1 MASYPH
7 LLDIGIMGHC
17 VHGKTGL
24 CLQAGVQCYQDGLN
38 KSQDNMKLE
47 DFKSSIDQSKGK
59 LFQVALGGR
68 GDPELHEDFEEILKY
83 CRDNEIVPN
92 LTSSGFGMTDEKAE
106 LIKKYCGAVA
116 ISWYRSEYTLKAIE
130 LLIKKGIKTNIHYV
144 LGNNSIDEAYDMV
157 TQDKIPSGINR
168 LVFLLHK
175 PVGLGQS
182 ANVLKANDP
191 KVHSFFNLFNEDKN
205 CNVAGFDSCCVP
217 GLINFSPNVHLDSI
231 DTCEGARYSAYITPD
246 MKMTPCSFDQELK
259 WQCDLKE
266 FSIQEAWDS
275 LTFNQFRSKLKMSC
289 PDCDKK
295 NYCLGGCP
303 IKKEIVLCE
312 EIQEVNK

>member
-1 MASYPH
+1 M
-7 LLDIGIMGHC
+7 
-17 VHGKTGL
+17 
-24 CLQAGVQCYQDGLN
+24 
-38 KSQDNMKLE
+38 
-47 DFKSSIDQSKGK
+47 
-59 LFQVALGGR
+59 
-68 GDPELHEDFEEILKY
+68 
-83 CRDNEIVPN
+83 
-92 LTSSGFGMTDEKAE
+92 
-106 LIKKYCGAVA
+106 
-116 ISWYRSEYTLKAIE
+116 
-130 LLIKKGIKTNIHYV
+130 
-144 LGNNSIDEAYDMV
+144 
-157 TQDKIPSGINR
+157 
-168 LVFLLHK
+168 HK

-182 ANVLKANDP
+182 GNVLKANDP